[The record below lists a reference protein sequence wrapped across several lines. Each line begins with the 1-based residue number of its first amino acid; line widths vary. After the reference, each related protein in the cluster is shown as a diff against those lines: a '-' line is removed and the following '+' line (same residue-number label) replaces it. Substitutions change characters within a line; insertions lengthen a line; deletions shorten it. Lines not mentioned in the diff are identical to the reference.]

1 MEPIRI
7 TSGPPTIIKKEEAYQ
22 PVQPVL
28 KNDYLSS
35 QMKQVELSQHWHQQT
50 NCCPSPE
57 CLVHQIQVQRPTL
70 AAATNQK
77 PDHT

>member
-35 QMKQVELSQHWHQQT
+35 QMKQVELSQH
-50 NCCPSPE
+50 
-57 CLVHQIQVQRPTL
+57 
-70 AAATNQK
+70 
-77 PDHT
+77 